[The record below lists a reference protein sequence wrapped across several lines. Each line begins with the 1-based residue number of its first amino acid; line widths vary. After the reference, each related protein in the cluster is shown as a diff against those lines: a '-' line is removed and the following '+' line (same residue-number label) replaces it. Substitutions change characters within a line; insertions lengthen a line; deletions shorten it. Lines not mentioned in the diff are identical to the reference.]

1 MKFYDVKAKKAFET
15 DRYELVEKNTP
26 RGVMQFA
33 VAVSPYTG
41 VKVCRILGRG
51 QWT

>member
-1 MKFYDVKAKKAFET
+1 MKFWFET
-15 DRYELVEKNTP
+15 DRYEVVES
-26 RGVMQFA
+26 A
-33 VAVSPYTG
+33 SPYTG